1 MSGDS
6 LCGVSGIL
14 HKNQFSQDGL
24 APVGDELVR
33 MLEPLTHRGK
43 DSSGITVVGER
54 LEGDLVVRIWTD
66 DAAGAPDVLA
76 RAEETVR
83 RSGGVVQ
90 SKRQTGPVPSA
101 GDQLRRRG
109 AQLGAGPA

>member
-14 HKNQFSQDGL
+14 HKNQFSKDGL

-54 LEGDLVVRIWTD
+54 LEGDLVIRIWTD
-66 DAAGAPDVLA
+66 DAAGARDVLA

-90 SKRQTGPVPSA
+90 SKRQTDQFLRLVINYEGEVPQA
-101 GDQLRRRG
+101 
-109 AQLGAGPA
+109 GAGPA